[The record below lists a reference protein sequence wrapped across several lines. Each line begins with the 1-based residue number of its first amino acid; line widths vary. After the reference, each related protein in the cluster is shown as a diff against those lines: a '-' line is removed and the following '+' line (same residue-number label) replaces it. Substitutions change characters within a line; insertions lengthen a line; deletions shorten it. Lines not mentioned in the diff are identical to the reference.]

1 MDVQLPDGTVLR
13 GVPDGTSKA
22 DLVAKL
28 KSNGYD
34 TSSLAVSAGTAINN
48 ATDSLPRQI
57 GLTARY
63 GIEGLGNT
71 AQVFSEP
78 FRYVTDRLT
87 GSVGKSKPAG
97 ALASDLADAI
107 GLPKPE
113 TANERV
119 IGEGTKL
126 MAGAGGLGTA
136 AKLASAAPGIA
147 GNVSNF
153 LASNPLQ
160 QVTSAAGSGL
170 AGGASKEAGGSWW
183 QQLLASIGG
192 GLVGGGIPSVFDATK
207 NAVKTVLPKPS
218 NVDIDA
224 QLTGLVARSGGD
236 YSQIPEAIKQSLRA
250 ELGNAL
256 ATGKE
261 VDPAALSRLIDFKR
275 TGLTPTRGMVSLDP
289 VQLTQEKNLAKIAA
303 NTANGELQGLPRL
316 ENQNNAKLIENLN
329 TLGAQRGNILEAGNR
344 VASSVTGTQSSLRG
358 AEQAAWNEAKNSPG
372 YTRPISANVLSDVN
386 AALGSEGLMPFMNPT
401 ISKYMQAFQEGQ
413 QFTPQA
419 YRNLQSMLARE
430 VSKGGNEG
438 AAAGLARR
446 ILEDADLR
454 PAGFVN
460 NGAPVPANLAGAM
473 RQADNAVQN
482 SISAVDAARRATR
495 AAYAFEDSNPLVR
508 SVLSDGASS
517 DPQRIAQRFIVG
529 GTLRE
534 ARDVANQVGPQ
545 GIPVIRDALLA
556 HIKEKALNGSADEV
570 GKFSQS
576 AFNKAL
582 RDMGPKL
589 EVFFSPEEIQ
599 QLQSIGRA
607 SSYAQFQP
615 AGSAVNNSNSGAL
628 LLGRGLD
635 MLGSV
640 ASKFPMGQQL
650 VSDPLRNIG
659 VTIRQRQ
666 AQDVLPGLLAI
677 QPKQS
682 IAQPFILPAVATG
695 GLLASP

>member
-1 MDVQLPDGTVLR
+1 MARPRLIWLQ
-13 GVPDGTSKA
+13 S
-22 DLVAKL
+22 
-28 KSNGYD
+28 SNQTAT

-78 FRYVTDRLT
+78 FRYVTDRLYR
-87 GSVGKSKPAG
+87 SVGKSKPAG

-136 AKLASAAPGIA
+136 AKLASAAPE
-147 GNVSNF
+147 
-153 LASNPLQ
+153 LQ
-160 QVTSAAGSGL
+160 VMSLICIQSTATSDL
-170 AGGASKEAGGSWW
+170 CCWLWFIGGASKEAGGSWW

-386 AALGSEGLMPFMNPT
+386 AAW
-401 ISKYMQAFQEGQ
+401 
-413 QFTPQA
+413 
-419 YRNLQSMLARE
+419 E
-430 VSKGGNEG
+430 VKG
-438 AAAGLARR
+438 
-446 ILEDADLR
+446 
-454 PAGFVN
+454 
-460 NGAPVPANLAGAM
+460 
-473 RQADNAVQN
+473 
-482 SISAVDAARRATR
+482 
-495 AAYAFEDSNPLVR
+495 
-508 SVLSDGASS
+508 
-517 DPQRIAQRFIVG
+517 
-529 GTLRE
+529 
-534 ARDVANQVGPQ
+534 
-545 GIPVIRDALLA
+545 
-556 HIKEKALNGSADEV
+556 
-570 GKFSQS
+570 
-576 AFNKAL
+576 
-582 RDMGPKL
+582 
-589 EVFFSPEEIQ
+589 
-599 QLQSIGRA
+599 
-607 SSYAQFQP
+607 
-615 AGSAVNNSNSGAL
+615 
-628 LLGRGLD
+628 
-635 MLGSV
+635 
-640 ASKFPMGQQL
+640 
-650 VSDPLRNIG
+650 
-659 VTIRQRQ
+659 
-666 AQDVLPGLLAI
+666 
-677 QPKQS
+677 
-682 IAQPFILPAVATG
+682 
-695 GLLASP
+695 